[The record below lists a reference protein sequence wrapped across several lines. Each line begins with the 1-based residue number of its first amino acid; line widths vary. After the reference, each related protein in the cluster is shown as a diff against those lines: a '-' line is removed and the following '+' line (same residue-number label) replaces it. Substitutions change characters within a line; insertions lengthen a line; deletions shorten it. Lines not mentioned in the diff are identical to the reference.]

1 MRRAFFLSAGAS
13 IVVCLA
19 AFGQDQSGQQP
30 KSDAQSSS
38 TSKASDLPDGAG
50 KDTLLRVCSNCHD
63 LSAVMALRLPRSGWQ
78 QVEEDMV
85 GRGAVASD
93 DELAQIL
100 SYLTENFGPLNVN
113 TATRAQLQSL
123 LQLTEKDARA
133 VIDYR
138 QKNGRIKDFD
148 DLRNV
153 PGIDVKQLEKKRSI
167 IVFADPPSA

>member
-1 MRRAFFLSAGAS
+1 VTRF
-13 IVVCLA
+13 
-19 AFGQDQSGQQP
+19 
-30 KSDAQSSS
+30 K
-38 TSKASDLPDGAG
+38 T
-50 KDTLLRVCSNCHD
+50 
-63 LSAVMALRLPRSGWQ
+63 
-78 QVEEDMV
+78 QV
-85 GRGAVASD
+85 GPVASD

-138 QKNGRIKDFD
+138 QKSGRIKDFD